1 MEIYMEAYNNWKK
14 YAVLD
19 ADVQKELDDIAGD
32 EAAIFDRF
40 RCDLTFGTGG
50 LRGVIGAGT
59 NRMNIYTVGRATQG
73 LANSLNK
80 ANKTKKKLSVA
91 IAHDSRI
98 KGELFTERA
107 ASILAANG
115 ITVFVYSELAPTPAL
130 SFAVRYYGCDAGI
143 CITASHNPAIYNGYK
158 VYGEDGCQIGP
169 TIADSILEEIGKTDI
184 FEDVKTVDYNE
195 ALEKGLIVP
204 IGDEVFNAFI
214 AEVKKESI
222 LDESAVDEEKLNIV
236 YTPLNGAGRRC
247 VTEIICN
254 NKNYNVSIVKEQEMP
269 DGNFPTCPYPNPENP
284 EALTLALKLCAET
297 DADLMIATDPDC
309 DRCRVAVKDG
319 KGGYEA
325 LSGNQMGI
333 LLIDYI
339 ARRKKEIGTFPKNP
353 VAVTTIVSTVM
364 ADSVAESYGIE
375 LRRVLTGFKYIGEQI
390 ALLENENRTDDYL
403 FGFEE
408 SCGYLSGGYVR
419 DKDGVNASMLVAEM
433 ALYYKTKGKTLLDV
447 FDELCKK
454 HGYYKEALLNFS
466 YEGADGAVKM
476 KEIISSLRACPPKAF
491 AGSAVVKVI
500 DYHKEGLKDGE
511 FNPDTGLPDSD
522 VFEYRT
528 ENGSK
533 VIVRPSGTEPKIK
546 AYLSA
551 CGKTADESA
560 ALLELIKKDVNL

>member
-1 MEIYMEAYNNWKK
+1 MQAYNEWKK
-14 YAVLD
+14 YATLD
-19 ADVQKELDDIAGD
+19 PDIIKELDEIAGN
-32 EAAIFDRF
+32 EEAIFDRF

-73 LANSLNK
+73 LASSLNK
-80 ANKTKKKLSVA
+80 SNKTKKKLSVA

-98 KGELFTERA
+98 KGELFTKMS

-158 VYGEDGCQIGP
+158 VYGDDGCQIGP

-184 FEDVKTVDYNE
+184 FTGIKTMDYDE
-195 ALEKGLIVP
+195 ALSKGLIVP

-214 AEVKKESI
+214 AEVKKESL
-222 LDESAVDEEKLNIV
+222 LDANAVQGERLNVV

-247 VTEIICN
+247 VTEILCN
-254 NKNYNVSIVKEQEMP
+254 NPSYDVSIVKEQEMP

-284 EALTLALKLCAET
+284 EALTLALELCKEKN
-297 DADLMIATDPDC
+297 ADIMIATDPDC

-319 KGGYEA
+319 KGGYTA
-325 LSGNQMGI
+325 LSGNQTGI

-339 ARRKKEIGTFPKNP
+339 ARRKKELGTFPKNP

-364 ADSVAESYGIE
+364 ADGVADFYGIE

-390 ALLENENRTDDYL
+390 ALLENENREDDYL

-419 DKDGVNASMLVAEM
+419 DKDGVNAAMLTAEM
-433 ALYYKTKGKTLLDV
+433 ALYYKKKGKTLLDV

-454 HGYYKEALLNFS
+454 FGYYKEGLMNFS
-466 YEGADGAVKM
+466 YEGADGAKKM
-476 KEIISSLRACPPKAF
+476 QEILASLRACPPKSF
-491 AGSAVVKVI
+491 AGSPVVKVI

-511 FNPDTGLPDSD
+511 FNPDTLLPDSN
-522 VFEYRT
+522 VLEYRT
-528 ENGSK
+528 ENGNK
-533 VIVRPSGTEPKIK
+533 VIVRPSGTEPKVK

-551 CGKTADESA
+551 CGRTEAESDKI
-560 ALLELIKKDVNL
+560 LEEIKRDVKL

>member
-1 MEIYMEAYNNWKK
+1 MEAYNNWKK
-14 YAVLD
+14 YATLD
-19 ADVQKELDDIAGD
+19 PDIQKELDEIAGD
-32 EAAIFDRF
+32 ENAIFDRF

-73 LANSLNK
+73 LANSLRK

-91 IAHDSRI
+91 IAYDSRI
-98 KGELFTERA
+98 KGELFTRRA

-143 CITASHNPAIYNGYK
+143 CVTASHNPAIYNGYK
-158 VYGEDGCQIGP
+158 VYGDDGCQIGP
-169 TIADSILEEIGKTDI
+169 TVADSILEEIGKTDI
-184 FEDVKTVDYNE
+184 FDGVKTVDYDE
-195 ALEKGLIVP
+195 AVAKGLIIP
-204 IGDEVFNAFI
+204 ICDEVFAAFI
-214 AEVKKESI
+214 SEVKKQSL
-222 LDESAVDEEKLNIV
+222 LDESVGGEKLNIV

-247 VTEIICN
+247 VTEILCN
-254 NKNYNVSIVKEQEMP
+254 NKSYNVSVVEEQEMP

-284 EALTLALKLCAET
+284 EALTLALKLCKEK

-309 DRCRVAVKDG
+309 DRCRIAVKDG
-319 KGGYEA
+319 NGGYKA
-325 LSGNQMGI
+325 LSGNQTGI

-339 ARRKKEIGTFPKNP
+339 ARRKKEIGAFPKRP

-364 ADSVAESYGIE
+364 ADGVAEEHGIE

-390 ALLENENRTDDYL
+390 ALLENENRADDYL

-419 DKDGVNASMLVAEM
+419 DKDGVDAAMLAAEM
-433 ALYYKTKGKTLLDV
+433 ALYYKNKGMTLLDV
-447 FDELCKK
+447 FDGLCKK
-454 HGYYKEALLNFS
+454 HGYYKEGLMNFS

-476 KEIISSLRACPPKAF
+476 QEIISSLRACPPKAF
-491 AGSAVVKVI
+491 AGSPVVSVT

-511 FNPDTGLPDSD
+511 YNPDTGLPDSN
-522 VFEYRT
+522 VLEYRT

-533 VIVRPSGTEPKIK
+533 VIIRPSGTEPKIK

-551 CGKTADESA
+551 CGRSESESE
-560 ALLELIKKDVNL
+560 ALLEKISSDVKL

>member
-1 MEIYMEAYNNWKK
+1 MEAYNNWKK
-14 YAVLD
+14 YATLD
-19 ADVQKELDDIAGD
+19 SDIQKELDEIAGD

-73 LANSLNK
+73 LANSLNN

-98 KGELFTERA
+98 KGELFTKRA

-158 VYGEDGCQIGP
+158 VYGDDGCQIGP

-184 FEDVKTVDYNE
+184 FDGVKTVDYDE
-195 ALEKGLIVP
+195 ALKSGLIVP

-214 AEVKKESI
+214 AEVKKESL
-222 LDESAVDEEKLNIV
+222 LDESAVEGEKLNIV

-247 VTEIICN
+247 VTEILCN
-254 NKNYNVSIVKEQEMP
+254 DKKYNVSIVKEQEMP

-284 EALTLALKLCAET
+284 DALTLALKLCAET
-297 DADLMIATDPDC
+297 NADLMIATDPDC

-339 ARRKKEIGTFPKNP
+339 ARRKKELGTFPKNP

-390 ALLENENRTDDYL
+390 ALLENEGRTDDYL

-419 DKDGVNASMLVAEM
+419 DKDGVNGAMLAAEM
-433 ALYYKTKGKTLLDV
+433 ALYYKKKGMTLLDV
-447 FDELCKK
+447 FDGLCKK
-454 HGYYKEALLNFS
+454 HGYYKEGLMNFS

-476 KEIISSLRACPPKAF
+476 KEIISSLRACPPKSF
-491 AGSAVVKVI
+491 AGSTVIKVI

-522 VFEYRT
+522 VLEFRT
-528 ENGSK
+528 ENGNK

-551 CGKTADESA
+551 CGKTEAESA
-560 ALLELIKKDVNL
+560 EILQQIKKEVKL

>member
-1 MEIYMEAYNNWKK
+1 MEAYNNWKK
-14 YAVLD
+14 YATLD
-19 ADVQKELDDIAGD
+19 SDLQKELDEIAGNED
-32 EAAIFDRF
+32 AIFDRF

-50 LRGVIGAGT
+50 LRGVLGVGT

-73 LANSLNK
+73 LANSLNN
-80 ANKTKKKLSVA
+80 ANKGKKKLSVA

-98 KGELFTERA
+98 KGELFTKRA

-158 VYGEDGCQIGP
+158 VYGNDGCQIGP

-184 FEDVKTVDYNE
+184 FDGVKTVDYDE
-195 ALEKGLIVP
+195 ALNKGLIIP

-214 AEVKKESI
+214 AEVKKESL
-222 LDESAVDEEKLNIV
+222 LDESAVEGEKLNIV

-247 VTEIICN
+247 VSEILN
-254 NKNYNVSIVKEQEMP
+254 ANKSYNVSIVKEQEMP

-284 EALTLALKLCAET
+284 EALTLALKLCKET
-297 DADLMIATDPDC
+297 NSDLMIATDPDC
-309 DRCRVAVKDG
+309 DRCRLAVKDG

-325 LSGNQMGI
+325 LSGNQIGI

-339 ARRKKEIGTFPKNP
+339 ARRKKELGTFPKNP

-364 ADSVAESYGIE
+364 ADSVARSYGIE

-390 ALLENENRTDDYL
+390 ALLENENREDDYL

-419 DKDGVNASMLVAEM
+419 DKDGVNGAMLSAEM
-433 ALYYKTKGKTLLDV
+433 ALYYKKKGMTLLDV
-447 FDELCKK
+447 FDGLCKE
-454 HGYYKEALLNFS
+454 HGYYKEGLMNFS
-466 YEGADGAVKM
+466 YEGADGAAKM
-476 KEIISSLRACPPKAF
+476 EEIISGLRACPPQSF
-491 AGSAVVKVI
+491 AGSKVVKVI
-500 DYHKEGLKDGE
+500 DYHKDGLRDGE
-511 FNPDTGLPDSD
+511 FNPDTGLPDSN
-522 VFEYRT
+522 VLEFST
-528 ENGSK
+528 ESGNK

-551 CGKTADESA
+551 RGKTEAEA
-560 ALLELIKKDVNL
+560 AEILENIKKDVKL